1 LHPDHLRTNL
11 HKYEENKSLVFE
23 GIDFLGVWINLM
35 QKNYK
40 KLAAH
45 LVNIN
50 GMFASEKEAI
60 SLMKSRT
67 AKI

>member
-1 LHPDHLRTNL
+1 MR
-11 HKYEENKSLVFE
+11 
-23 GIDFLGVWINLM
+23 
-35 QKNYK
+35 KNYK
-40 KLAAH
+40 KLADH

-50 GMFASEKEAI
+50 GMFTSEQEAI